1 MADINNE
8 NINNENYWNGIIY
21 STSDVNTKSGKSNV
35 SNVDDYC
42 YILDVST
49 YTHSSGFNSYGG
61 ATFDEE
67 DTKQNISYTATQ
79 LYNEFLRVSP
89 EQTLNDK
96 ETADFNVENTYK
108 TGFLGEAAQNTTSF
122 KYINEYEGLNINWD
136 YSQFFND
143 RDKWQKSSGDI
154 TSEPNWLYFKVFFDF
169 NTTTGL
175 FGGIVNDKEKTNNT
189 RLISATS
196 ALGFYLQWAGHYMA
210 ENAKGRLVSLQ
221 KFVKTLNYVSNYAP
235 WFFDSIEG
243 LDSLKIDLNQPLKER
258 VLKIKCRQ
266 DAIDMRLTTMFDLYK
281 FACFD
286 YVNFKEMLPENL
298 RKFNMSILFFSVP
311 IRYVDTH
318 SKIGSK
324 EYDVRTVKA
333 NDKGI
338 DMMCKIINF
347 KNCEFVVDD
356 MFNTPASMSN
366 ESPFGFSGGTIS
378 IKFQR
383 YFEETVNPYFN
394 LRQSSFGVKSIN
406 SDVQDRL
413 RAIGGVTNLI
423 SNTTGNKSS
432 AFLNTLKSLL
442 GIGTGSAKAKSALY
456 AATSNALIDE
466 TEALCQNLYESVQ
479 TSRGDT
485 PELGNIYETETGE
498 VSDYSPVNT
507 YANQVIT
514 RTGQSLLEQIG
525 STAKSSVNKAIKT
538 LFGINSGSSSGYE
551 NFKSAPTHVLK
562 MAQKM
567 RSGKEIKNFSVY
579 DDTSLASP
587 ATDAGGH
594 ETAYPSRDGSARV
607 VNYNFRR
614 NNTTHWTNPRITN
627 GLPTV
632 IQKNISE
639 TKKGFKVTVKTPN
652 GRTKTI

>member
-1 MADINNE
+1 MAE
-8 NINNENYWNGIIY
+8 INNENYWNGIISY
-21 STSDVNTKSGKSNV
+21 TSSISAENAKNTASKG
-35 SNVDDYC
+35 DDYC
-42 YILDVST
+42 YILNVDDEGNAT
-49 YTHSSGFNSYGG
+49 GFNASGG
-61 ATFDEE
+61 VVFDGEDLEENAPYAATE
-67 DTKQNISYTATQ
+67 

-96 ETADFNVENTYK
+96 EAADFKVENTYK
-108 TGFLGEAAQNTTSF
+108 TGFLGEAAKNTASF

-154 TSEPNWLYFKVFFDF
+154 TSEPNWFYFKVFFDF
-169 NTTTGL
+169 NTATGL
-175 FGGIVNDKEKTNNT
+175 FGGIVNEKENNI
-189 RLISATS
+189 RKISATS

-286 YVNFKEMLPENL
+286 YVNFKEMLPENI

-356 MFNTPASMSN
+356 MFNTPTSMSN

-383 YFEETVNPYFN
+383 YFEEIVNPYFN
-394 LRQSSFGVKSIN
+394 LRQSSFGVKSIS

-442 GIGTGSAKAKSALY
+442 GIGTSGGKAKSALY

-479 TSRGDT
+479 ASRGGT

-507 YANQVIT
+507 YANHVIT

-525 STAKSSVNKAIKT
+525 STTKSSVNKAIKT
-538 LFGINSGSSSGYE
+538 LFGINNGQSSGYE

-567 RSGKEIKNFSVY
+567 RSGQEIKNFSVY

-587 ATDAGGH
+587 PTDASGH
-594 ETAYPSRDGSARV
+594 ETAYPSKDGSARV

-614 NNTTHWTNPRITN
+614 NNTTHWTNPRIVN

-639 TKKGFKVTVKTPN
+639 TKKGFGVTVKTPN

>member
-1 MADINNE
+1 MTE
-8 NINNENYWNGIIY
+8 INNENYWNGIISY
-21 STSDVNTKSGKSNV
+21 TSYISAENAKNAASKG
-35 SNVDDYC
+35 DDYC
-42 YILDVST
+42 YILNVDDEGKA
-49 YTHSSGFNSYGG
+49 SGFNASGG
-61 ATFDEE
+61 VVFDGE
-67 DTKQNISYTATQ
+67 DLEQNAPYTATE
-79 LYNEFLRVSP
+79 LYNEFLRINPS
-89 EQTLNDK
+89 QTLNDK

-108 TGFLGEAAQNTTSF
+108 TGFLGDAVKNTASF

-175 FGGIVNDKEKTNNT
+175 FGGIVNEKENNI
-189 RLISATS
+189 RKISATS

-243 LDSLKIDLNQPLKER
+243 LDSLKIDLNQPLKEK

-333 NDKGI
+333 NDKGV

-356 MFNTPASMSN
+356 MFNTPTSMSN
-366 ESPFGFSGGTIS
+366 ESPFGFSGSTIS

-394 LRQSSFGVKSIN
+394 LRQSSFGVKSIS
-406 SDVQDRL
+406 SDIQDRL

-442 GIGTGSAKAKSALY
+442 GIRTSSGKAKSALY

-479 TSRGDT
+479 ASRGGA

-507 YANQVIT
+507 YANQAIT

-538 LFGINSGSSSGYE
+538 LFGINSGSNSGYE

-587 ATDAGGH
+587 ATDASGH
-594 ETAYPSRDGSARV
+594 ETAYPSKDGSARV

-632 IQKNISE
+632 IQKNIGE
-639 TKKGFKVTVKTPN
+639 TKNGFKVTVKTPN